1 MKGDLHCHTRASDGS
16 LTPAE
21 LVRYAAR
28 TGVRC
33 IAVTDHD
40 HMAGVAEA
48 QTEGKACGVAVVP
61 GIEVSTLDGR
71 SGRKAHLLCYRPAR
85 PEAMLGMCAATLRR
99 RHEASLRILKKLS
112 ARYPI
117 DEAVAARYASTDR
130 PGGGTIYKQHIMAA
144 LMDMGYDTALYGR
157 LYGELLASGKGW
169 AWEEPAYPDTR
180 EAMRVIAQAGGVP
193 VLAHPGL
200 YGNFDLVEELCT
212 MGLKGIEVSH
222 PRQSAEAS
230 ERAEKLAERYGLLR
244 TGGSDFHGR
253 YASAPAPLGAGL
265 AQDEAV
271 LLLTAG
277 GGPAGDA

>member
-28 TGVRC
+28 AGVGC

-40 HMAGVAEA
+40 NMAGVAEA
-48 QTEGKACGVAVVP
+48 QAEGKARGVLVVP

-85 PEAMLGMCAATLRR
+85 PEALLALCAATLRR
-99 RHEASLRILKKLS
+99 RHEASLRILRKLS
-112 ARYPI
+112 SRYPI
-117 DEAVAARYASTDR
+117 DEAAVARYASTDR
-130 PGGGTIYKQHIMAA
+130 PGGGTVYKQHIMAA

-157 LYGELLASGKGW
+157 LYGELFAAGRGW
-169 AWEEPAYPDTR
+169 AWEEPTYPETR
-180 EAMRVIAQAGGVP
+180 EAMRVIAGAGGVP

-200 YGNFDLVEELCT
+200 YGNFDLVEELCAL
-212 MGLKGIEVSH
+212 GLRGIEVSH
-222 PRQSAEAS
+222 PRQSAEDSA
-230 ERAEKLAERYGLLR
+230 RARALAARWGLLE

-265 AQDEAV
+265 AGDEAV
-271 LLLTAG
+271 RLLAG
-277 GGPAGDA
+277 GA